1 MVDLQQD
8 PKSGQPHLALALTPL
23 EKLLKGNKK
32 PTHPVPAEP
41 PADVVVTAKVKS
53 PNGGLEVTNAKLTLP
68 QDAAAVIGPSVYI
81 DVATG
86 NFATDENDALREA
99 VHEHPGRV
107 PVVFNMWSDRAQAE
121 ALGFLNLKS
130 RQMELLRPLKAEVRL
145 SSVTISSK
153 CWLGD
158 LQNQTS
164 KSTHFMRS
172 IVQIGSK

>member
-1 MVDLQQD
+1 
-8 PKSGQPHLALALTPL
+8 
-23 EKLLKGNKK
+23 
-32 PTHPVPAEP
+32 
-41 PADVVVTAKVKS
+41 
-53 PNGGLEVTNAKLTLP
+53 
-68 QDAAAVIGPSVYI
+68 VIGPSVYI

-145 SSVTISSK
+145 SSLTISSK
-153 CWLGD
+153 RWLGD

-164 KSTHFMRS
+164 KSAHFMRS